1 MHRKTGT
8 FSISDTV
15 HGRIRRRSPEMENV
29 PVLLACLLMT
39 GCALTRTDP
48 EKPELPLP
56 DALPALTAQTVPE
69 LPAPWWRVF
78 DDPALDTLV
87 REALERNPDIELA
100 AARVAEARAIARGAR
115 ADRLPSVGLEAGV
128 ERSRQSVLTLPVE
141 GARTTQTAYY
151 VQGTV
156 RYELDL
162 WGRYAHASEAARSR
176 LLASQLD
183 REAVR
188 LSLSGEVARAWYAL
202 NAASEQLA
210 NARESLANRE
220 ESLRIERIREEGGES
235 DEFTL
240 KRVQAEVAATRNA
253 AEQFELE
260 VERRRNTLAV
270 LLGRSP
276 REMVEARVQA
286 SGGLPD
292 SAPRLPAG
300 LPSHVLELR
309 PDIRAAEANLEA
321 AAADVGAA
329 KADLFPSI
337 SLTGFFGWASLELD
351 DLFSAPAET
360 WSAAAAL
367 AQPLFEGGRRRAAVD
382 RADALRLQRRAEYAR
397 TVQAAFGE
405 VLDALQGQRSL
416 GSIQASAAERAAAL
430 SRATE
435 LAELR
440 YREGDIAYLELLDVR
455 RDLFQSEIDLIA
467 AREDALV
474 NSIDLALALGAR
486 L

>member
-1 MHRKTGT
+1 MREKMI
-8 FSISDTV
+8 FLA
-15 HGRIRRRSPEMENV
+15 
-29 PVLLACLLMT
+29 VLLLA

-56 DALPALTAQTVPE
+56 EALPVATRALPE
-69 LPAPWWRVF
+69 LPTPWWQVF
-78 DDPALDTLV
+78 DDPALDALV
-87 REALERNPDIELA
+87 REALEHNPDIEVA
-100 AARVAEARAIARGAR
+100 AGRVAEARAIARSAG
-115 ADRLPSVGLEAGV
+115 ADRWPSVELEAGV

-151 VQGTV
+151 VQGSV

-162 WGRYAHASEAARSR
+162 WGRYAHASEAARAR
-176 LLASQLD
+176 LLASELD

-235 DEFTL
+235 DELTL
-240 KRVQAEVAATRNA
+240 KRVQAEVAATRT
-253 AEQFELE
+253 AEQQFELE
-260 VERRRNTLAV
+260 VVRRANALAV

-286 SGGLPD
+286 SGGLPEA
-292 SAPRLPAG
+292 APQLPPA
-300 LPSHVLELR
+300 LPSRVLELR

-337 SLTGFFGWASLELD
+337 SLTGLFGWASLELD
-351 DLFSAPAET
+351 DLFRAPAET

-397 TVQAAFGE
+397 TVQGAFGE

-416 GSIQASAAERAAAL
+416 GSIQASAAERASAL

-435 LAELR
+435 LAEFR
-440 YREGDIAYLELLDVR
+440 YREGEIAYLELLDVR
-455 RDLFQSEIDLIA
+455 RDLFESEIELVA
-467 AREDALV
+467 ARRDALTNAV
-474 NSIDLALALGAR
+474 DLALAVGAR

>member
-1 MHRKTGT
+1 MRNPILTAA
-8 FSISDTV
+8 FL
-15 HGRIRRRSPEMENV
+15 
-29 PVLLACLLMT
+29 LLA
-39 GCALTRTDP
+39 GCALTRSEPDT
-48 EKPELPLP
+48 PELPLP
-56 DALPALTAQTVPE
+56 DALPPVAQALPE

-78 DDPALDTLV
+78 DDPALDALI
-87 REALERNPDIELA
+87 REALERNPDIDIT
-100 AARVAEARAIARGAR
+100 AARVAEARAIARAAS

-128 ERSRQSVLTLPVE
+128 ERSRESVLTLPVPQ
-141 GARTTQTAYY
+141 AQTTQTSYY
-151 VQGTV
+151 VQGSV

-162 WGRYAHASEAARSR
+162 WGRYAHASEAARAR
-176 LLASQLD
+176 LLASELD
-183 REAVR
+183 QEAVR

-202 NAASEQLA
+202 KAASEQLD

-240 KRVQAEVAATRNA
+240 RRVQAEVASTRT
-253 AEQFELE
+253 AEQQFELE
-260 VERRRNTLAV
+260 VVRRANALAV

-276 REMVEARVQA
+276 REMVEGRVLPT
-286 SGGLPD
+286 GELPD
-292 SAPRLPAG
+292 SAPQLPAG
-300 LPSHVLELR
+300 LPSSVLELR
-309 PDIRAAEANLEA
+309 PDIRAAVANLEA
-321 AAADVGAA
+321 AAADVGVAR
-329 KADLFPSI
+329 ADLFPRI
-337 SLTGFFGWASLELD
+337 SLTGLFGWASLELD

-367 AQPLFEGGRRRAAVD
+367 AQPLFEGGRRLAGVD
-382 RADALRLQRRAEYAR
+382 RAEALKQQRRAEYAK

-405 VLDALQGQRSL
+405 VLDALQGQQSL
-416 GSIQASAAERAAAL
+416 GSIQASASERAAAL

-455 RDLFQSEIDLIA
+455 RDLFQSEIDLVA
-467 AREDALV
+467 ARRDAFANTV
-474 NSIDLALALGAR
+474 DLALAVGAR

>member
-1 MHRKTGT
+1 MRNPG
-8 FSISDTV
+8 FAAV
-15 HGRIRRRSPEMENV
+15 FMLV
-29 PVLLACLLMT
+29 A
-39 GCALTRTDP
+39 GCALTRSDP
-48 EKPELPLP
+48 EKPDLPLP
-56 DALPALTAQTVPE
+56 EALPAVTDALPQ

-78 DDPALDTLV
+78 DDPALDALV
-87 REALERNPDIELA
+87 REALGRNPDVDVA

-115 ADRLPSVGLEAGV
+115 ADRLPSVGVEAGV
-128 ERSRQSVLTLPVE
+128 ERTRESVLTLPFP

-151 VQGTV
+151 VQGSV

-162 WGRYAHASEAARSR
+162 WGRYAHASEAARAR
-176 LLASQLD
+176 LLASELD
-183 REAVR
+183 QEAVR
-188 LSLSGEVARAWYAL
+188 LSLSGEVARSWYAL
-202 NAASEQLA
+202 KAASEQLA

-240 KRVQAEVAATRNA
+240 KRVQAEVAATRL
-253 AEQFELE
+253 AEQQFELE
-260 VERRRNTLAV
+260 LVRRANALAV

-276 REMVEARVQA
+276 REMVDGRIVPAGE
-286 SGGLPD
+286 LPD
-292 SAPRLPAG
+292 SAPQLPAG
-300 LPSHVLELR
+300 LPSSVLELR

-321 AAADVGAA
+321 AAADVGVAR
-329 KADLFPSI
+329 ADLFPRI
-337 SLTGFFGWASLELD
+337 GLTGLFGWASLELD
-351 DLFSAPAET
+351 DLFTAPAET

-367 AQPLFEGGRRRAAVD
+367 AQPLFEGGRRLAAVD
-382 RADALRLQRRAEYAR
+382 RAAALKEQRRAEYAQ

-416 GSIQASAAERAAAL
+416 GSIEESASERTAAL

-440 YREGDIAYLELLDVR
+440 YREGEIAYLELLDVR
-455 RDLFQSEIDLIA
+455 RDLFQAEIDLVA
-467 AREDALV
+467 ARRDALANTV
-474 NSIDLALALGAR
+474 DLALAVGAR